1 MATDRGTSAS
11 FAAKVGQAARNVHVA
26 DLVVLALVGACVMD
40 TSATLLNAPNPL
52 VQLVLVIACTSA
64 AAKRLLTWRHGECH
78 PISVKGPSQT
88 IAVVAAAAPWLLLPL
103 LRHPLQSWLQW
114 APLALPL
121 PVRVIGACLMVS
133 GVFGPFWLAPRTSSA
148 RARVN

>member
-1 MATDRGTSAS
+1 MATGRGTSAS
-11 FAAKVGQAARNVHVA
+11 FAAKVGQAARNVVTTCA
-26 DLVVLALVGACVMD
+26 ARSTRVMD

-88 IAVVAAAAPWLLLPL
+88 IAVVAAAAPWFLLPL